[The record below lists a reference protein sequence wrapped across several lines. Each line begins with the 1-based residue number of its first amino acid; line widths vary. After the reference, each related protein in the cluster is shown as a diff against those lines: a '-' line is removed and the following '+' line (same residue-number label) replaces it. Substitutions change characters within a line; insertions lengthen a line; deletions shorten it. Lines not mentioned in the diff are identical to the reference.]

1 MSFGEH
7 LDELRVALF
16 KAVIAL
22 ALGCCLG
29 LLVGKQFIL
38 FVQAPLVD
46 ALHELEQQQGETD
59 YAEQNDDGPIDGTNP
74 QIDEG
79 LVRERLVLDAQS
91 LVAALEGIGAT
102 VRPPEEI
109 PSGLPIWIWREPDN
123 KPIST
128 GVPDVFSVWIKA
140 SFVVGAVLSSPF
152 VFYFLWTFV
161 AAGLY
166 PHEKRYVTFFL
177 PISITLFLLGA
188 TVAFYIVLKFVLTFL
203 LGFNL
208 WLGIEATPR
217 INEWLS
223 FVLILPLMFGLAFQ
237 MPLVMLFLE
246 RIGVANTKLYVA
258 YWRYA
263 VLVIF
268 IVSMILTPAEPYS
281 LLAMAGF
288 LTPLY
293 FGGILLCKYL
303 PKGGGKSFTEALDAS

>member
-7 LDELRVALF
+7 LDELRTALWKAVVALT
-16 KAVIAL
+16 
-22 ALGCCLG
+22 LGF
-29 LLVGKQFIL
+29 LVGLAVGKPFL
-38 FVQAPLVD
+38 EFVQAPLED
-46 ALHELEQQQGETD
+46 ALRELEQQRGE
-59 YAEQNDDGPIDGTNP
+59 ARHLDDGQVEPTEKDQQFTS
-74 QIDEG
+74 DG
-79 LVRERLVLDAQS
+79 LVRERFLIDPQTL
-91 LVAALEGIGAT
+91 LELLGGLGVAVAPPGDLPDQLELE
-102 VRPPEEI
+102 V
-109 PSGLPIWIWREPDN
+109 WREPREAQI
-123 KPIST
+123 IST
-128 GVPDVFSVWIKA
+128 GVTDVFSVWIKA
-140 SFVVGAVLSSPF
+140 SFVVGAVLASPF

-166 PHEKRYVTFFL
+166 PHEKRYVNLFL
-177 PISITLFLLGA
+177 PISIGLFLFGA

-208 WLGIEATPR
+208 WLGVEATPR
-217 INEWLS
+217 INEWLG

-246 RIGVANTKLYVA
+246 RIGVANTKLYVT

-263 VLVIF
+263 VLIIF

-303 PKGGGKSFTEALDAS
+303 PKGGKSFEEALES